1 MQFTLFMARRYL
13 FSKKS
18 HNLINIISLVSMIG
32 LAVGTAALIIVLSV
46 FNGFENVI
54 KSLYHTFNPDLM
66 ITVKQGKTFEINRF
80 PLEKI
85 KTWPGIAQ
93 VVQVV
98 EEDALFKYNDKQYIG
113 KIKGLS
119 ENYEK
124 VNRIDTAMRSGS
136 FVLQSG
142 KADFAVL
149 GVGVA
154 WSLGVNLRDAGDL
167 LTVFVPRRGSPSS
180 FNFSNAFNR
189 DAIRPA
195 GVFSIQQDF
204 DEKYVLVPL
213 RFARK
218 LLNYKQEVTS
228 VEIYLKKGAD
238 ADKIQSEIKK
248 ILGTTFQVQN
258 RFQQNETLFKIMKS
272 EKTAIYLILV
282 FILILA
288 SFNMIG
294 SLSILIV
301 EKVKDI
307 ATLKSMGANVRVV
320 RRIFL
325 KQGLLISLISGG
337 TGLIIGFVVL
347 WLQQTYGLV
356 QLGSTQGDF
365 IINAYPV
372 RMQLFDFIYVFLT
385 VQLIGLLASWYPVR
399 FLLRDFDKIKLK

>member
-307 ATLKSMGANVRVV
+307 ATLKSMGANVPVV

>member
-1 MQFTLFMARRYL
+1 MQFTLFMAWRYL

>member
-238 ADKIQSEIKK
+238 VDKIQSEIKK

>member
-1 MQFTLFMARRYL
+1 
-13 FSKKS
+13 
-18 HNLINIISLVSMIG
+18 VSMIG

-54 KSLYHTFNPDLM
+54 QSLYHTFNPDLM
-66 ITVKQGKTFEINRF
+66 ITVRQGKTFKMSRF
-80 PLEKI
+80 PSEKI
-85 KTWPGIAQ
+85 KNLTGMAQ
-93 VVQVV
+93 LVQVV

-119 ENYEK
+119 ENYKK
-124 VNRIDTAMRSGS
+124 VSRIDTAIRAGR
-136 FVLQSG
+136 FVLQAG

-154 WSLGVNLRDAGDL
+154 WSLGVNLRDANNL
-167 LTVFVPRRGSPSS
+167 LTVFVPKRGSPSA

-238 ADKIQSEIKK
+238 VDKIQQEIQK
-248 ILGTTFQVQN
+248 ITGPDFNVHN
-258 RFQQNETLFKIMKS
+258 RFQQNQMLFKIMKS

-301 EKVKDI
+301 EKIKDI
-307 ATLKSMGANVRVV
+307 ATLKSLGADRQRV
-320 RRIFL
+320 RRTFL
-325 KQGLLISLISGG
+325 KQGLLISLISGIF
-337 TGLIIGFVVL
+337 GLLAGFVIL

-372 RMQLFDFIYVFLT
+372 KMQLTDFVYVFIT

-399 FLLRDFDKIKLK
+399 FLLRDFDKIKL